1 MLFLRKTNKSETV
14 SPSPETVSDATG
26 PGLAGPM
33 ASHALRPGQ
42 AMGGLWELRAVV
54 GVRGSGD
61 IWLAPFAH
69 GNLTRS
75 RAQNACFS

>member
-1 MLFLRKTNKSETV
+1 
-14 SPSPETVSDATG
+14 
-26 PGLAGPM
+26 M

-61 IWLAPFAH
+61 IWLAPFAVH
-69 GNLTRS
+69 LMGSEWLVFLWEMNKSETYSPSADTVSDAMGPRL
-75 RAQNACFS
+75 AEGWG